1 MVPSNDGVE
10 QSAASRPRN
19 EAALSRTA
27 TSLFPHRSY
36 WPRSRSNA
44 LLEAKLPIYV
54 SAMTHRRNVHQKFGI
69 VDAVNDT
76 PIADPNSPQTLCALE
91 LLATGGS
98 WCCRECLD
106 A

>member
-1 MVPSNDGVE
+1 
-10 QSAASRPRN
+10 
-19 EAALSRTA
+19 
-27 TSLFPHRSY
+27 
-36 WPRSRSNA
+36 
-44 LLEAKLPIYV
+44 
-54 SAMTHRRNVHQKFGI
+54 MTHRRNVHQKFGI

-106 A
+106 AAKDAGRYRPVKRLQLLSS